1 MEDPEQK
8 TSYVSGQIA
17 FALTNVFLSGFLL
30 HMKHLTSMDS
40 FPRQVHKKPIMYKG
54 IQGSH
59 CVPGNIALND
69 SNALLVVATPGGQQK
84 NIHWLI
90 AVPEFH
96 CYSE

>member
-1 MEDPEQK
+1 
-8 TSYVSGQIA
+8 
-17 FALTNVFLSGFLL
+17 
-30 HMKHLTSMDS
+30 
-40 FPRQVHKKPIMYKG
+40 MYKG